1 MALPLPNLDDRTYAD
16 LVAEAIRRIPI
27 ECPEWTD
34 HNPTDSGIILIELF
48 AWLTE
53 MTLYRT
59 DQITDESYKTFL
71 ILLQTSYEQRQDLLK
86 FLNEQLPKIPDP
98 QMRHNALQQRIRTTL
113 GQMRQRY
120 RAVTCEDFEQ
130 LVLDNWRTEKPDST
144 LPNVQRVE
152 CVPNFN
158 LEESRTT
165 PAPGH
170 ISLVVIPA
178 GDHAK
183 VLPEALQRSL
193 YDWLDNRRLLTTR
206 HHIVAPT
213 YVTVNIQGQ
222 LFLQDGS
229 DRATVIQ
236 AAKQALVSYF
246 DPISSGAYWEGKG
259 YPFGRSVY
267 IADLYALLDQ
277 IPGIDYIDELMI
289 QGSGAVTSAIVRG
302 TVREMI
308 VADVSRF
315 AIGDLVQVEAND
327 QQDRVTIDQINSAL
341 GKLTFDR
348 DVNLP
353 AKTLSGGKITSL
365 TRIELQPDELVEVK
379 DSTIE
384 LKGVRF
390 V

>member
-59 DQITDESYKTFL
+59 NQITDESYKTFL
-71 ILLQTSYEQRQDLLK
+71 TLLQTSEKQRGDLLK
-86 FLNEQLPKIPDP
+86 FVDEQLPHIADP
-98 QMRHNALQQRIRTTL
+98 QARHNALQQRIRTTL
-113 GQMRQRY
+113 SQMRQRY

-144 LPNVQRVE
+144 LPNIQRVE

-158 LEESRTT
+158 LEKSRTT

-178 GDHAK
+178 GDDAK
-183 VLPEALQRSL
+183 VLSEALQRSL
-193 YDWLDNRRLLTTR
+193 YCWLDDRRLLTTR

-213 YVTVNIQGQ
+213 YVPVKIQGQ
-222 LFLQDGS
+222 LILQDGS

-259 YPFGRSVY
+259 YPFGRSLY
-267 IADLYALLDQ
+267 IADVYALLDQ

-289 QGSGAVTSAIVRG
+289 QGSGAVTSSIVRG

-308 VADVSRF
+308 IDDVSRF
-315 AIGDLVQVEAND
+315 AIGDVVRIEANNK
-327 QQDRVTIDQINSAL
+327 QDRVSIDQIDSTV

-353 AKTLSGGKITSL
+353 AQTLPGGKVTSL
-365 TRIELQPDELVEVK
+365 TRIELQPDELIAVE
-379 DSTIE
+379 DSTLE
-384 LKGVRF
+384 FKGVRF